1 MSTRGIYSPSRKEIM
16 AIRNALL
23 GWSEV
28 DAIGPDYFAN
38 QAVER
43 ALFSFI
49 TTGKKVSHSVR
60 KSLSRGRARID
71 NFYQLLNA
79 GSPVVRFSAPDC
91 YVEETVA
98 FLGELEEQANIW
110 KGGAFANLDMSQREQ
125 QIYWKVVAKTAP
137 VLFNMGFNDAIA
149 HSAQVSRLA
158 ASMASHMGA
167 RHSEI
172 LQAAIV
178 GWLHDPKLHP
188 AIDLSQENLATHP
201 VNAAGLAWC
210 VFHNPAIKRLLT
222 NYFGGNKS
230 SLEAFIDGAVDALG
244 INNDSRFVQMT
255 VVLPTYVKRVGEI
268 FGPELA
274 SQFKSVIEARLE
286 SAALGKKPK
295 ELPPHLHGV
304 LSQIRLDSG
313 LRGISKQG
321 LARALAEARIETTDA
336 VEYFN
341 SMLDGTRT
349 VSDQDLLHLRIP
361 LLSQAMLSVEVD
373 SATLLHHH
381 QEVIESGRI
390 AAEALV
396 IADPMMLSP
405 HKVASVYTIAF
416 VKRLEAF
423 VASFDDNNR
432 LMPKAARVTGT
443 RWQRAVYLSML
454 LAADRLTGSSSVE
467 EFKRTNPC
475 GSPSKDVDAL
485 RVVILQEKTWGRF
498 ALEEGTMEANVDV
511 RRAISALEAAYVD
524 VVDQYRKA
532 VHAGG
537 ETLECFFPE
546 TQC

>member
-1 MSTRGIYSPSRKEIM
+1 MSTRGTYSPSRKEIM

-28 DAIGPDYFAN
+28 DAIGPDYFAT

-43 ALFSFI
+43 ALYSFI
-49 TTGKKVSHSVR
+49 TKGKKVSQLVR
-60 KSLSRGRARID
+60 MSLSRGRARIN
-71 NFYQLLNA
+71 NFYKLINA
-79 GSPVVRFSAPDC
+79 GSVVRFSPPDC
-91 YVEETVA
+91 YFDETRA
-98 FLGELEEQANIW
+98 FLAQLEEQVKIW
-110 KGGAFANLDMSQREQ
+110 NGGSFTNLNMSEREQ

-188 AIDLSQENLATHP
+188 AIDLSHENLATHP

-222 NYFGGNKS
+222 SYFNGNKS
-230 SLEAFIDGAVDALG
+230 SLDAFVEGAVDALG

-255 VVLPTYVKRVGEI
+255 VVLPTYVKRVSER

-274 SQFKSVIEARLE
+274 SQFTGIVEARLE
-286 SAALGKKPK
+286 SAALGKRPR

-313 LRGISKQG
+313 LRGISKYG
-321 LARALAEARIETTDA
+321 LVRALAEAGIEVSDP
-336 VEYFN
+336 VEYIN
-341 SMLDGTRT
+341 CLLDGRCTIT
-349 VSDQDLLHLRIP
+349 DVDLLHLRVP
-361 LLSQAMLSVEVD
+361 LLNYAVLTVDVD

-381 QEVIESGRI
+381 QEVIESGRV

-405 HKVASVYTIAF
+405 HKVASVYKNAF
-416 VKRLEAF
+416 IERLKSF
-423 VASFDDNNR
+423 VASFDDNNK
-432 LMPKAARVTGT
+432 LMPKSARVAST

-454 LAADRLTGSSSVE
+454 LAADRLTGSSKMD
-467 EFKRTNPC
+467 EFKSTHPG
-475 GSPSKDVDAL
+475 GSPAKDVDAL
-485 RVVILQEKTWGRF
+485 RTLLLQDGTWGRF
-498 ALEEGTMEANVDV
+498 AQVEGTMEDPDV
-511 RRAISALEAAYVD
+511 RRASAALEAAYVD
-524 VVDQYRKA
+524 VVNQFRKA
-532 VHAGG
+532 VYTGG
-537 ETLECFFPE
+537 ETLECFYPE
-546 TQC
+546 A